1 MNRFLSL
8 ESRLQQYPNNT
19 SDILREAGLT
29 VDEYHDMKARYE
41 NTVSRVS
48 NPSIVD
54 NPNYKSKEE
63 KMILFLMYLCC
74 VTEPD
79 YFQMANDN
87 IDAYYEKCI
96 LIANDPKSCHKN

>member
-1 MNRFLSL
+1 
-8 ESRLQQYPNNT
+8 
-19 SDILREAGLT
+19 
-29 VDEYHDMKARYE
+29 
-41 NTVSRVS
+41 
-48 NPSIVD
+48 
-54 NPNYKSKEE
+54 
-63 KMILFLMYLCC
+63 MILFLMYLCC